1 MTIKAFIIDDEAPA
15 RKELAY
21 LLKQMEEVEVVGEA
35 TNGTSGLKGIRE
47 TKPDL
52 IFLDIQMPGLNGLE
66 LSELLCDMPDRPLI
80 IFATAYEEYAINAF
94 DVEALDYILKPFT
107 IERVKKTIMRVTKVL
122 EEGAVKAE
130 SKKKASDIQK
140 IPLYKNGVI
149 FPTSPQK
156 IIFAICNG
164 GEVYIQVM
172 DGRYRTKFTLSELE
186 ITLSPYGFLRV
197 HRNSLVNLN
206 YVSQVIRW
214 FNGSYKLIMND
225 KERTEIL
232 VSRYNAKDLKRY
244 FNL

>member
-1 MTIKAFIIDDEAPA
+1 MDTFIIDDEAPA
-15 RKELAY
+15 RRELRY
-21 LLKQMEEVEVVGEA
+21 LLEQIDGIRVVGEA
-35 TNGTSGLKGIRE
+35 PNGTLGLKGIRE
-47 TKPDL
+47 TKPNI
-52 IFLDIQMPGLNGLE
+52 IFLDIEMPGINGLQ
-66 LSELLCDMPDRPLI
+66 LSEFLRELPDKPLL
-80 IFATAYEEYAINAF
+80 IFATAHEKYAINAF

-107 IERVKKTIMRVTKVL
+107 IERVKKALIKVTKVL
-122 EEGAVKAE
+122 EEGAVKTD
-130 SKKKASDIQK
+130 SKKEAPDIQK

-156 IIFAICNG
+156 ILFAICNG
-164 GEVYIQVM
+164 HEIYIQAV
-172 DGRYRTKFTLSELE
+172 DGKYMTKFTLSELE

-225 KERTEIL
+225 RERTEIL
-232 VSRYNAKDLKRY
+232 VSRYNAKDLKRF